1 MTDLP
6 ILQKVYDLI
15 CWYVPILD
23 RLPRNQK
30 FALGDRLTQNLYEL
44 LDGLIV
50 ARYKPDKLSDLTLL
64 NSKLEVMRYQTRL
77 LMDFK
82 LISVQRYEY
91 AVKLIDSIGRD
102 LGGWIRQQQNRLE

>member
-50 ARYKPDKLSDLTLL
+50 ARYKPDKMSDLILL

-77 LMDFK
+77 LMDFN
-82 LISVQRYEY
+82 LISIQRYEH

-102 LGGWIRQQQNRLE
+102 LGGWIRQQQNRSE

>member
-44 LDGLIV
+44 LEGLII
-50 ARYKPDKLSDLTLL
+50 ARYKPDKLSDLISL
-64 NSKLEVMRYQTRL
+64 NSKLEIMRYQTRL
-77 LMDFK
+77 LLDFK
-82 LISVQRYEY
+82 LISGQRYEY
-91 AVKLIDSIGRD
+91 AVKLIDSIGHD
-102 LGGWIRQQQNRLE
+102 LGGWIRQQQNRPE